1 MAGNLQL
8 VFGGVAVGAAPVN
21 IGSLESD
28 GGAGEMVIQEHPEF
42 AVGIADQ
49 LASAGIFTLK
59 LLGIYKIRISKQ

>member
-1 MAGNLQL
+1 
-8 VFGGVAVGAAPVN
+8 
-21 IGSLESD
+21 
-28 GGAGEMVIQEHPEF
+28 MVIQEHPEF